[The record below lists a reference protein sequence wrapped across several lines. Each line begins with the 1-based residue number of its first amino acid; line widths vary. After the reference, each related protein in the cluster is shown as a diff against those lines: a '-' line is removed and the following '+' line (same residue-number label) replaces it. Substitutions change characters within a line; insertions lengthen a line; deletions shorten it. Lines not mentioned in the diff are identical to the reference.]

1 MSAHGSTARQSRRR
15 EWAGSVAPDVIP
27 AGDRPR
33 STPSRR
39 AVLRA
44 GLAGAAGIPLTAAL
58 ASCGSQTSISSDPA
72 ELVLWYW
79 NRSMAPSLLQQ
90 AARQI
95 PGTSKHLRADVIG
108 GSFDNKLRTGF
119 AARAYVPDI
128 TAVNS
133 NAALYFPSED
143 QFVDLDDYGAQ
154 EFAGDYY
161 DWKWNL
167 GRTPTGRFLFFPMDT
182 GPTGFF
188 YRADLFEA
196 AGMPSQPDE
205 VSAAVRTWDDWIA
218 FGQQLRETSDVAL
231 AGNAVLLFNQFVN
244 ASPERFFDA
253 DDEPLFHRP
262 DSAIRQAWDTAVKAV
277 RAGVTRNLQ
286 VENEQN
292 AAWNSGKLGAHI
304 EGAWWMK
311 VLSDT
316 APDLAGLWRI
326 AQQPGLPGNSGGSFL
341 AVPKTCKDPAAALAF
356 ARWLTLPE
364 NQAQSYNEVQLFPSA
379 PAAFTSGLMADS
391 GGFFGDQ
398 DPLAFFSTAAENV
411 PTTFI
416 STYERQVEAFRDQLR
431 VVESA
436 GKDPDQA
443 WDDAVAA
450 VDKIL
455 KKRGV
460 I

>member
-1 MSAHGSTARQSRRR
+1 M
-15 EWAGSVAPDVIP
+15 
-27 AGDRPR
+27 
-33 STPSRR
+33 
-39 AVLRA
+39 
-44 GLAGAAGIPLTAAL
+44 AGAAGIPLGAGL
-58 ASCGSQTSISSDPA
+58 AGCGSGTSISSDPD

-79 NRSMAPSLLQQ
+79 NRSIAPSLLEK
-90 AARQI
+90 AAQEI
-95 PGTSKHLRADVIG
+95 PGTTRRLRADVIG
-108 GSFDNKLRTGF
+108 GAFDNKLRTGF
-119 AARAYVPDI
+119 AAQAYIPDI

-143 QFVDLDDYGAQ
+143 QFVDLDDYGA
-154 EFAGDYY
+154 ADYRDDYY
-161 DWKWNL
+161 EWKWNL
-167 GRTPTGRFLFFPMDT
+167 GRTPSGRFLFFPMDT

-188 YRADLFEA
+188 YRADLFA
-196 AGMPSQPDE
+196 QAGLPSEPDD
-205 VSAAVRTWDDWIA
+205 VSAAVRTWDEWIEL
-218 FGQQLRETSDVAL
+218 GRQLRETSDVAL
-231 AGNAVLLFNQFVN
+231 MGNAVMVFNQYVN
-244 ASPERFFDA
+244 ASPERYFDS
-253 DDEPLFHRP
+253 DDQPLFEKP
-262 DSAIRQAWDTAVKAV
+262 GSAIRTAWDTAVKAIQ
-277 RAGVTRNLQ
+277 AGVTRNLQ

-292 AAWNSGKLGAHI
+292 AAWNSGKLGGHI

-311 VLSDT
+311 VATDT
-316 APDLAGLWRI
+316 TPDLAGLWRI

-341 AVPKTCKDPAAALAF
+341 AVPKTSKDPAAALAF

-379 PAAFTSGLMADS
+379 PGAFTSGMADS

-416 STYERQVEAFRDQLR
+416 STYEKQIESFRDQLR

-443 WDDAVAA
+443 WDEAVAA
-450 VDKIL
+450 VNKIL